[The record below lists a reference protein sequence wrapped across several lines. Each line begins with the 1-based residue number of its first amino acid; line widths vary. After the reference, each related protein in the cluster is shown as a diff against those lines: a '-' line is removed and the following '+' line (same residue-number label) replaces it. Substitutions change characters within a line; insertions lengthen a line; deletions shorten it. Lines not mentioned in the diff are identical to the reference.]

1 MTSIRFFHV
10 ADLHLDSPF
19 KGITS
24 MPNHQLKTLR
34 DSTFEAFQKLIQKA
48 VDEKPDFILIVGDIY
63 DGEDRSLRAQHRF
76 QQGMEVLEQHQIPVF
91 LCYGNHDHLGGQWTR
106 FRLPSNVHVFDKK
119 PEKAYIRIGHHDVY
133 ISGFSYKERHVKEA
147 MIASYE
153 EATGEADTFHIGMLH
168 GSLAGDISHDVY
180 APFTKDELIN
190 KKFDYW
196 ALGHIH
202 KRQILNVDPPIVYPG
217 NIQSR
222 HRNEKGPKGFYDVE
236 LEKGDA
242 KLTFIPTSSITY
254 DQVSCSCKDIIH
266 ANEWFEAIEEA
277 IEQFRSQH
285 GAGVIEV
292 NLTEVD
298 ENTFAMLDG
307 TPMDEWLSMVR
318 ETQEMKSPMIWVQTI
333 TIETSEIIEMESSGL
348 TENVISVMGNW
359 DTQEWKEVVSDVYQ
373 HSRSSRFI
381 EKLTDESY
389 KSIEQEAR
397 SLIQKELLVK
407 E

>member
-19 KGITS
+19 KGVTS

-34 DSTFEAFQKLIQKA
+34 ASTFEAFQKLIQTA
-48 VDEKPDFILIVGDIY
+48 VDEKPDFVLIVGDIY
-63 DGEDRSLRAQHRF
+63 DGEDRSLRAQHKF
-76 QQGMEVLEQHQIPVF
+76 QQGMEVLNNHHIPVF
-91 LCYGNHDHLGGQWTR
+91 LSYGNHDHLGGKWTR
-106 FRLPSNVHVFDKK
+106 FQLPTNVHVFDKK
-119 PEKAYIRIGHHDVY
+119 TEKAYIRIRQHDVY
-133 ISGFSYKERHVKEA
+133 ISGFSYKERHVKES

-153 EATGEADTFHIGMLH
+153 EATGIIDAFHIGMLH

-180 APFTKDELIN
+180 APFTKNELISKN
-190 KKFDYW
+190 YDYW

-202 KRQILNVDPPIVYPG
+202 KRQVLNEEPPIVYPG

-222 HRNEKGPKGFYDVE
+222 HRNERGPKGFYDVE

-254 DQVSCSCKDIIH
+254 EQINCSCKDIVH

-277 IEQFRSQH
+277 IDQFRSQH

-298 ENTFAMLDG
+298 GNTFAMLEG
-307 TPMDEWLSMVR
+307 TSMEEWLLMVR
-318 ETQEMKSPMIWVQTI
+318 ETQEMKSPAIWVQTI
-333 TIETSEIIEMESSGL
+333 SIETSKTIEMESSGL
-348 TENVISVMGNW
+348 TESVISVMGNW
-359 DTQEWKEVVSDVYQ
+359 DTQEWKEIVSDVYQ

-381 EKLTDESY
+381 EKLSDEEY
-389 KSIEQEAR
+389 ESIEKEAR
-397 SLIQKELLVK
+397 SFIQKELLVK